1 MQIWMTLILAV
12 QLLSA
17 LAMIGLVLIQH
28 GKGADMGASFG
39 SGASGSLFGA
49 SGSANFLSRST
60 AALATLF
67 FVTTLALAYLGTSGK
82 RGDAGGTSVLDRAA
96 PAASAPAGK
105 GSAPASGISPAVPG
119 VVQSAVP
126 GAMAASAAVPTAAS
140 AAAAVASAVSSA
152 VSSVVPSV
160 APGAVPAAVA
170 NAASSAA
177 TNAATSAATK
187 ATPSAAPAASK

>member
-60 AALATLF
+60 AALATVF
-67 FVTTLALAYLGTSGK
+67 FVTTLALAYLGTTGRASGPV
-82 RGDAGGTSVLDRAA
+82 GGSSVLDRAA
-96 PAASAPAGK
+96 PTASAPAGN
-105 GSAPASGISPAVPG
+105 APA
-119 VVQSAVP
+119 P
-126 GAMAASAAVPTAAS
+126 GAIPVAPTSSVTTPAATAAS
-140 AAAAVASAVSSA
+140 GA
-152 VSSVVPSV
+152 VPS
-160 APGAVPAAVA
+160 AVPAAIPA
-170 NAASSAA
+170 AIPGAIPAAASSPAA
-177 TNAATSAATK
+177 
-187 ATPSAAPAASK
+187 AASK